1 MATLVSKV
9 VSNSEKVKSFI
20 KDNPGVGLD
29 RMTQEL
35 KIQAASLYHVLYAL
49 IDDPEVCD
57 GNRFKVTQQGEWITV
72 SDVRAEIAR
81 KAGKKNASPVERVI
95 FLYTSLFEAVE
106 DGGLTFDQIKNR
118 YEDHLETPRSTAAL
132 KRMIYRDINLLSE
145 SLPDGY
151 NGLLRPEGAN
161 KKYCLNLDY
170 IPRLMPESAAAVY
183 LGMTLLKDTVMDEP
197 VTYAQKEIGKA
208 YLKKQGRNSSI
219 FHQRFY
225 SVKDTLA
232 DPKKFGKT
240 FRALI
245 KAVLESYC
253 IRMVY
258 EKITGER
265 SDRLVEPLGML
276 CKRGVWYLVA
286 RNRGTEEMRIY
297 RVDQIFALYPRER
310 DRFEYP
316 RGFTVESLV
325 GDSWGVY
332 SDDKVRRV
340 VLKFSSEVAP
350 RVKNLRYHRSQS
362 IAEECP
368 DGSVVLEFNVCG
380 HVELVSWILQWGHQ
394 VEVIEPED
402 LRKKVRE
409 MALAISERY
418 K

>member
-1 MATLVSKV
+1 MTTLVSKV
-9 VSNSEKVKSFI
+9 VSSSDKVKSYI
-20 KDNPGVGLD
+20 KDNPGVSIERL
-29 RMTQEL
+29 TEEL
-35 KIQAASLYHVLYAL
+35 KIKPASLYHVLYAL
-49 IDDPEVCD
+49 IDDPQVCD
-57 GNRFKVTQQGEWITV
+57 GTRFKVTQQGSWITV
-72 SDVRAEIAR
+72 SEVQSRIAQ
-81 KAGKKNASPVERVI
+81 KTGKKNVSAVERVI

-106 DGGLTFDQIKNR
+106 DGGLTFEQIRNR
-118 YEDHLETPRSTAAL
+118 YEELMETPRSSTAL
-132 KRMIYRDINLLSE
+132 KRMIYRDITLLSE
-145 SLPDGY
+145 SLPDRHA
-151 NGLLRPEGAN
+151 GLRRPEGGN

-197 VTYAQKEIGKA
+197 VAYAQKEIGKA
-208 YLKKQGRNSSI
+208 YLKKQGKNINVFR
-219 FHQRFY
+219 QRFY

-232 DPKKFGKT
+232 EPKKFGKT
-240 FRALI
+240 FRALV

-265 SDRLVEPLGML
+265 LDRLVEPLGML
-276 CKRGVWYLVA
+276 CKRGVWYLIA
-286 RNRGTEEMRIY
+286 RNQGAKEIRIY
-297 RVDQIFALYPRER
+297 RVDQIFKVYPRDRE
-310 DRFEYP
+310 RFEYP
-316 RGFTVESLV
+316 RDFTVESYV

-332 SDDKVRRV
+332 SDDEVRRV
-340 VLKFSSEVAP
+340 TLKFSPEVAP
-350 RVKNLRYHRSQS
+350 RVKNLCYHRSQS

-402 LRKKVRE
+402 LRERVRE
-409 MALAISERY
+409 MALAIAERY